1 MNRIM
6 SRLLSSLVLAVM
18 LVFLTGTAYSQTDT
32 TKNHNRMDKQRN
44 SAYQNAKYDKD
55 VSDAASKL
63 RTQVDLSLEQ
73 TTRVEGILQDY
84 KDNAKNASTTTSKD
98 DTMDKIESVLTADQK
113 SKFDNI
119 KTQWWSTTKQQLS
132 GSSTTPQMNKNERK

>member
-6 SRLLSSLVLAVM
+6 SRLFSTLVLAVM
-18 LVFLTGTAYSQTDT
+18 LVFLTGTAYSQTDST
-32 TKNHNRMDKQRN
+32 RTHNKMDKQRN

-63 RTQVDLSLEQ
+63 KTQVDLSLEQ
-73 TTRVEGILQDY
+73 TRRVEGILQDY
-84 KDNAKNASTTTSKD
+84 KDNSKNAAATASKD
-98 DTMDKIESVLTADQK
+98 DTMDKIENVLTSNQK

-119 KTQWWSTTKQQLS
+119 KTQWWATTKQQLS
-132 GSSTTPQMNKNERK
+132 GSSTTPQMNKNENK